1 MSCFTSQ
8 ITTTHNGVIV
18 SMIFLFSHPEW
29 LEVPEKKL
37 PVAPST
43 AGKGTEVQP
52 SEEVHSKSVHTT
64 AVWLEL

>member
-1 MSCFTSQ
+1 MHKPTNNLKGRTCKMSCFTSQ

-18 SMIFLFSHPEW
+18 SMVFLFSHPEW

-43 AGKGTEVQP
+43 AGKGTEV
-52 SEEVHSKSVHTT
+52 
-64 AVWLEL
+64 